1 MDISATNIL
10 VVFTS
15 YFDFVQ
21 CERRIK
27 KILSRKSG
35 GEIGVF
41 WILNNRKYE

>member
-10 VVFTS
+10 VFTS

-27 KILSRKSG
+27 KILSEEKV
-35 GEIGVF
+35 E
-41 WILNNRKYE
+41 K